1 MTNSVSSANSLVK
14 KLVSNILETCA
25 SYNDNSGATN
35 EIVSKYRD
43 KNFLV
48 VKLILSDPRFT
59 NGGYVVKE
67 VQKVWIECQNEAKY
81 SVESVA
87 ILFKLKLLN
96 FQTVDSHIAQYV
108 EAGNPKA
115 IHFATQLIKFFYIEH
130 ASMFS
135 DIQFENIMES
145 VTKTSSNPR
154 IIYQKSELRD
164 IMEVIRMNYDITFT
178 DRVCATALSMMYT
191 GVTQARDF
199 DDPHGLKEKSELVL
213 QEWIQH
219 HAPVPNK
226 ENTKAFQQFVLQM
239 NSQGLFKTDDMIT
252 RFFRICTEL
261 CVASCN
267 STLNI
272 SKAQRASCYSN
283 LDAFV

>member
-35 EIVSKYRD
+35 EIVSKCRD
-43 KNFLV
+43 KNFQV

-67 VQKVWIECQNEAKY
+67 VRKVWIECQNEAKY

-96 FQTVDSHIAQYV
+96 FQTVDSHITQYV

-130 ASMFS
+130 ASMF
-135 DIQFENIMES
+135 N
-145 VTKTSSNPR
+145 
-154 IIYQKSELRD
+154 
-164 IMEVIRMNYDITFT
+164 
-178 DRVCATALSMMYT
+178 
-191 GVTQARDF
+191 
-199 DDPHGLKEKSELVL
+199 LK
-213 QEWIQH
+213 I
-219 HAPVPNK
+219 
-226 ENTKAFQQFVLQM
+226 F
-239 NSQGLFKTDDMIT
+239 
-252 RFFRICTEL
+252 
-261 CVASCN
+261 
-267 STLNI
+267 
-272 SKAQRASCYSN
+272 N
-283 LDAFV
+283 LKI